1 MDEIV
6 GCGVVV
12 DLDVGK
18 SASLVL
24 IYKPKSKIKIPKYRV
39 NEFRNGNGKNY
50 EKKIAC

>member
-18 SASLVL
+18 CESMGL
-24 IYKPKSKIKIPKYRV
+24 IKIPKYRV
-39 NEFRNGNGKNY
+39 QKRHNL
-50 EKKIAC
+50 